1 MEEVLGAISPGLMY
15 PPPLCWSKGD
25 NEKQAAGVRMTS
37 VLFCNNWFGIVAICW
52 RLSQFRCLCQLN
64 YIASQFWG
72 ELERNII
79 LKHSIILTYKDH
91 LKQFAV
97 QNDRNINVNVLWSEM
112 IEIRT
117 VLLDVNFL
125 QFPSS
130 PRSQTGKLRP
140 TFFGQK
146 LVKVATFAFL
156 LICPSWWSIYHY
168 HRVVSHIS
176 QFPLQLIS
184 RF

>member
-1 MEEVLGAISPGLMY
+1 MY
-15 PPPLCWSKGD
+15 PALSVEKGD

-37 VLFCNNWFGIVAICW
+37 VLFCNNWFGIIAICW
-52 RLSQFRCLCQLN
+52 RLTQFCCLCQLN

-117 VLLDVNFL
+117 VLPDVNFL

-140 TFFGQK
+140 TFLGKNLSK
-146 LVKVATFAFL
+146 LPHL
-156 LICPSWWSIYHY
+156 LFFWSAPHDDQYI
-168 HRVVSHIS
+168 IIIE
-176 QFPLQLIS
+176 L
-184 RF
+184 

>member
-1 MEEVLGAISPGLMY
+1 MY
-15 PPPLCWSKGD
+15 PALSVEKGD

-130 PRSQTGKLRP
+130 PRSQTRKSCVPLFWP
-140 TFFGQK
+140 KTCQSCH
-146 LVKVATFAFL
+146 
-156 LICPSWWSIYHY
+156 ICFSFDLPLMMIN
-168 HRVVSHIS
+168 IS
-176 QFPLQLIS
+176 LS
-184 RF
+184 